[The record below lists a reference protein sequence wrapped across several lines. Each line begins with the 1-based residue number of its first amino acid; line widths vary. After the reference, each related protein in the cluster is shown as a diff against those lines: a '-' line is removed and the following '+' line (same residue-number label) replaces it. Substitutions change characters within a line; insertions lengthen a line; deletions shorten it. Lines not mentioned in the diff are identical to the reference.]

1 MASAAQREFAP
12 NEVFRLK
19 PTDVHVGQRVGLFWP
34 EKAAALGSLMQRDGQ
49 DAPIFVTFKNDRWE
63 LVAGLH
69 RLQGA
74 RGLGLPWVQAIEVS
88 GSADELL
95 RIEVDENLPRRDFEP
110 IERAM
115 FIRAKVDLAE
125 KRAVKVRGEASP
137 QAVAAAARWEKVRDN
152 VAARPDDKVKA
163 EAEHAECNNCTA
175 YGWSEHV
182 AESMGLSRRSLFLSL
197 KIHRQLIA
205 PFEPEL
211 VEALARSPLGRK
223 QTALLELADIADE
236 NNRRLIID
244 TIVGDDEGQL
254 KSVSD
259 AMIAAG
265 AKEAPQRVVASGQ
278 TKFIDNAGSNLDRMT
293 AASQRSFA
301 PVLAEKLKPSAL
313 LAARAAIDARI
324 DALGGADAIGGDDD

>member
-1 MASAAQREFAP
+1 MAIAAEREFAP
-12 NEVFRLK
+12 NEVFPLK
-19 PTDVHVGQRVGLFWP
+19 PTEVHVGQRVGLFWP
-34 EKAAALGSLMQRDGQ
+34 EKAAALGALMQRDGQ
-49 DAPIFVTFKNDRWE
+49 DTPIFVTFKDDRWV

-74 RGLGLPWVQAIEVS
+74 RGLGLPWVKAIEIS
-88 GSADELL
+88 GNADELL
-95 RIEVDENLPRRDFEP
+95 RVEVDENLPRRDFGP

-125 KRAVKVRGEASP
+125 KRVAKVRGDASP
-137 QAVAAAARWEKVRDN
+137 QAVAAAARWERVRDN
-152 VAARPDDKVKA
+152 VATRPDEKAKA

-175 YGWSEHV
+175 YGWSEDV

-205 PFEPEL
+205 PFEIEL
-211 VEALARSPLGRK
+211 VEALARSTLGRK
-223 QTALLELADIADE
+223 QAALLELADIVDE
-236 NNRRLIID
+236 TNRRLIID

-313 LAARAAIDARI
+313 IAVRDAIEKRIAAE
-324 DALGGADAIGGDDD
+324 GGAAAIGGDDD